1 METYKNIEGYDNY
14 EISDLGNVRNK
25 TTGKIIKSRIDSK
38 GYYVIDLRSC
48 PNVKKTFSL
57 HRLLA
62 TAFIENLEG
71 KPVVDHIDRN
81 PLNNKLDN
89 LRWATVSENGMNK
102 KTQRNNTS
110 TCTGVRFKK
119 DKQMWCTEIKL
130 QGKSKFI
137 GHYVNLDDAVNAR
150 KEAETKY
157 FGEFQA
163 IK

>member
-25 TTGKIIKSRIDSK
+25 TTGKIIKSRIRE
-38 GYYVIDLRSC
+38 GYFITDLRSS

-62 TAFIENLEG
+62 TAFTENLEG

-89 LRWATVSENGMNK
+89 LRWATISENGMNK

-119 DKQMWCTEIKL
+119 DKQMWCAEIKIK
-130 QGKSKFI
+130 GKSKFI
-137 GHYVNLDDAVNAR
+137 GHYINFGDALNAR
-150 KEAETKY
+150 QEAEKIY

-163 IK
+163 VK